1 MMFSADMGAP
11 EPVYSSGVKC
21 TLLSYYSKNHR
32 ECSLPKMKTLFVP
45 LLLYLRALVTI
56 LLFMQENKQTLGV
69 SPTGFVAIGERMLSS
84 RPKSNLHEKSEN

>member
-32 ECSLPKMKTLFVP
+32 ECSLPKMKTLFVT

-56 LLFMQENKQTLGV
+56 LFMQTLGV
-69 SPTGFVAIGERMLSS
+69 SSTGFVAIGERMLSS